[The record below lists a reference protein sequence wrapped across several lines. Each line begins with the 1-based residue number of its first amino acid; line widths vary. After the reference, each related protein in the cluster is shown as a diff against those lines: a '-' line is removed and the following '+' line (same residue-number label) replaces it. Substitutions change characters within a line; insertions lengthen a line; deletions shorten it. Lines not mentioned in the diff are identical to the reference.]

1 MGIST
6 ANGTVTYVV
15 VEAENKMEN
24 DDDDVGVGVSMT
36 ENENENDQRA
46 YEAENDLESEDVRYA
61 EVEEIA
67 SAENPQNAYWWCP

>member
-1 MGIST
+1 
-6 ANGTVTYVV
+6 
-15 VEAENKMEN
+15 
-24 DDDDVGVGVSMT
+24 MT

-67 SAENPQNAYWWCP
+67 SAENPQNAYWRCP